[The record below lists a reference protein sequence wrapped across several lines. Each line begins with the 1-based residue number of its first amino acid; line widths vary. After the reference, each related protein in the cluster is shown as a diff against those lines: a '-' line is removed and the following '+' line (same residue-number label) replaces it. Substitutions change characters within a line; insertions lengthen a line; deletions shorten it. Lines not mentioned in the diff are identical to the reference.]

1 MQYEGVTDEPTGAE
15 LERLREST
23 SSRSPTG
30 ASGKAGGASPTSGR
44 GQRGSDTATSPRI
57 RPRSSSSSAR
67 SSGWGERGAVGPRPA
82 DAAICRMPRKPTPM
96 MRGWLEITF
105 VESRAARPGRAG
117 SKKPADGGR
126 DPGRGHCRSGRAP
139 GRGRSV
145 GCRYRRGNRA
155 GIRHAPRL
163 GGGALARAAGGHARA
178 RGRHRR
184 GRCRPA
190 AMAAG
195 PRPVHRPASGDRG
208 GVRSRT
214 HRRFRLA
221 SAPGGSPVALGVPRA
236 PYRVCRGGHRGRWP
250 RAGASSARRRGLA
263 RRTCVTRPFSR
274 SRSRSR
280 RTFSLGS
287 RSVWPLGR
295 SSGSRW
301 GPRSGRR
308 PWIACVG
315 SSSRSGSTSAT
326 C

>member
-1 MQYEGVTDEPTGAE
+1 MATEAH
-15 LERLREST
+15 
-23 SSRSPTG
+23 
-30 ASGKAGGASPTSGR
+30 AG
-44 GQRGSDTATSPRI
+44 D
-57 RPRSSSSSAR
+57 
-67 SSGWGERGAVGPRPA
+67 GE
-82 DAAICRMPRKPTPM
+82 
-96 MRGWLEITF
+96 
-105 VESRAARPGRAG
+105 AG
-117 SKKPADGGR
+117 SKSRSWSSRCSSRPSRVEETGGR
-126 DPGRGHCRSGRAP
+126 WTGSWPRPLPLWSGSRAVVARSAG
-139 GRGRSV
+139 
-145 GCRYRRGNRA
+145 RYRRGNRA

-163 GGGALARAAGGHARA
+163 GGGALARAAGGHTRA
-178 RGRHRR
+178 CGRHRR

-208 GVRSRT
+208 GVRSGT

-250 RAGASSARRRGLA
+250 RAGASSARRCGLA
-263 RRTCVTRPFSR
+263 RRTRVTRPSR
-274 SRSRSR
+274 ARGSRSR

-308 PWIACVG
+308 PWIAARG
-315 SSSRSGSTSAT
+315 SWSRSGSTSAT